1 LRRTPRNDINSFILR
16 AFVGI
21 AHCYGL
27 ESFRPEGEVPIE
39 WLAQQ
44 ATTLRSRQAVC
55 FWAVVG
61 DEAAREI
68 RSELD
73 GRHRIEA
80 LTIFQSLATEIVRV
94 TSAKSIPASY
104 SPPEDPIT

>member
-1 LRRTPRNDINSFILR
+1 MLK

-21 AHCYGL
+21 ADCYGL

-39 WLAQQ
+39 WLAQR
-44 ATTLRSRQAVC
+44 ATTRHSRQAVC

-73 GRHRIEA
+73 GRHPHEA
-80 LTIFQSLATEIVRV
+80 LTALGSLATEIIRV
-94 TSAKSIPASY
+94 TSAESVPAFY
-104 SPPEDPIT
+104 HHAEDPIA

>member
-1 LRRTPRNDINSFILR
+1 MLR
-16 AFVGI
+16 AFIGI
-21 AHCYGL
+21 ANCFGL

-80 LTIFQSLATEIVRV
+80 LTALQSLATEIVRV
-94 TSAKSIPASY
+94 TSAKSVPASY

>member
-1 LRRTPRNDINSFILR
+1 MLK

-21 AHCYGL
+21 ADCYGL
-27 ESFRPEGEVPIE
+27 DVVPPPRE
-39 WLAQQ
+39 KCRSSGWPR

-73 GRHRIEA
+73 GRHPLETLTA
-80 LTIFQSLATEIVRV
+80 LGSLATEIIRV
-94 TSAKSIPASY
+94 TSAESVPAFY
-104 SPPEDPIT
+104 HHAEDPIADRPK